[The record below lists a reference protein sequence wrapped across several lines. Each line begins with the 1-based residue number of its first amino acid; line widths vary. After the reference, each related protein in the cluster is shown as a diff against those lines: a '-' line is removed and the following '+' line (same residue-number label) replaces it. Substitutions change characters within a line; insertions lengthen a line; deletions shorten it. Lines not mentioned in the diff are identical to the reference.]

1 VRVGTRDNENC
12 TVCRHDADPGL
23 TMADMT
29 VHEVKKVFTTR
40 DAARLFSSKRLTE
53 VASGNFDFL
62 LKVATHFRGE
72 LREEFTA
79 ADVFDCSFSAL
90 SKEYRT
96 EYFFKNIV
104 AERLLLGRHSLN
116 TATVLPEFRVGRSK
130 ADCVILNGSSTCYE
144 IKSDFDNLDRLPE
157 QLASYK
163 KLFDK
168 VYVVVGQSH
177 LSKVLSIC
185 ENDVG
190 ILELTPRKNLRLIR
204 EAITSTEPVDISI
217 LMRSLRVH
225 EYKDIVSAVSHEKID
240 YPNTEIFSA
249 CESILQK
256 IPSHDVRRAFCA
268 TLKRSRKIEKEFILS
283 LPRSLLMAG
292 IGFKLRT
299 DHRRS
304 LSDNLNKTFSKDTT
318 CTTQYY
324 GANSLN

>member
-1 VRVGTRDNENC
+1 
-12 TVCRHDADPGL
+12 
-23 TMADMT
+23 M
-29 VHEVKKVFTTR
+29 FTTR

-62 LKVATHFRGE
+62 LKVASHFDGE

-79 ADVFDCSFSAL
+79 TEVFEHSYSAL

-116 TATVLPEFRVGRSK
+116 TATVLPEFRVGRNK

-144 IKSDFDNLDRLPE
+144 IKSDFDNLDRLSE

-168 VYVVVGQSH
+168 IYVVVGKLH
-177 LSKVLSIC
+177 LSKVLNSC
-185 ENDVG
+185 DSEVG
-190 ILELTPRKNLRLIR
+190 ILELTPRKNLRTIR
-204 EAITSTEPVDISI
+204 EAAISTEPVDISI
-217 LMRSLRVH
+217 LMRSLRMH
-225 EYKDIVSAVSHEKID
+225 EYRDIASTLSEQNLD
-240 YPNTEIFSA
+240 YPNTEIFSV

-256 IPSHDVRRAFCA
+256 SRSADVRTAFCT
-268 TLKRSRKIEKEFILS
+268 TLKKSRRIEKDFILS

-292 IGFKLRT
+292 IGFKLRA

-304 LSDNLNKTFSKDTT
+304 LAENLKKTFSKDTA

-324 GANSLN
+324 EASNLN

>member
-1 VRVGTRDNENC
+1 
-12 TVCRHDADPGL
+12 
-23 TMADMT
+23 M
-29 VHEVKKVFTTR
+29 FTTR

-53 VASGNFDFL
+53 VACGNFDFL
-62 LKVATHFRGE
+62 LKVATHYRGE
-72 LREEFTA
+72 LQEKFTA
-79 ADVFDCSFSAL
+79 AEVFDRSYSAL
-90 SKEYRT
+90 SKDYRS

-104 AERLLLGRHSLN
+104 AERLLLGKHSLN
-116 TATVLPEFRVGRSK
+116 TATVLPEFRVGRNK

-144 IKSDFDNLDRLPE
+144 IKSDYDNLDRLPE

-177 LSKVLSIC
+177 LSKVLSSC
-185 ENDVG
+185 ESDVG
-190 ILELTPRKNLRLIR
+190 ILELTPRRSLRTIR
-204 EAITSTEPVDISI
+204 EATVSEDPVDISV

-225 EYKDIVSAVSHEKID
+225 EYRDIVSVLSGQSID
-240 YPNTEIFSA
+240 YPNTEIFSI
-249 CESILQK
+249 CERILQEL
-256 IPSHDVRRAFCA
+256 PSPDVRRAFCA
-268 TLKRSRKIEKEFILS
+268 TLKKSRKIEKDFILS

-304 LSDNLNKTFSKDTT
+304 LTENLNKIFSKDTT

-324 GANSLN
+324 GANNLN